1 MTNNQNQN
9 TPESVNDAHKQSDV
23 DTGATAQHHTLGYTS
38 VQAAPGDHS
47 HTGGQSPVLTG
58 YATTVHNHQ
67 EGDVTSLIADL
78 ASKSPAVHSH
88 TESNVTNLVTD
99 LAAKYSATN
108 PQPASAP
115 ASHVHVESDTTNLV
129 TDLAG
134 KSPTVHTHTESNVTN
149 LVTDLA
155 SKSAVGHTHVEADT
169 TNLVT
174 DLGHTVKDN
183 APINVTGAKGGNLAL
198 ASLLAALVTKGIITD
213 ATTA

>member
-1 MTNNQNQN
+1 MSTPN

-99 LAAKYSATN
+99 LAAKYSAAN

-115 ASHVHVESDTTNLV
+115 AAHTHVESDT
-129 TDLAG
+129 
-134 KSPTVHTHTESNVTN
+134 TN

-155 SKSAVGHTHVEADT
+155 SKSAVGHTHTEAQV
-169 TNLVT
+169 TNLVA

-183 APINVTGAKGGNLAL
+183 APINVTEAKGGNLAL